1 MGSNREG
8 NMAGTDTIQGIA
20 WQQAATLLRCI
31 DVVKDPQLGA
41 LRVEGVDDVIDFET
55 LGADG
60 RLIAA
65 RQAKTRVEPYTWGR
79 EELLKVIRRWLDLP
93 AGNDASFEFL
103 TDGSL
108 GPSGVKVRNALQA
121 TTSGDFTAIE
131 ALLGQSLSPSDR
143 ARLARTTVTSRAP
156 SVAALFNQAEYHLA
170 ALLPAQPTAQQALEV
185 AGDRINALYRTLFER
200 GGDPQPDVRL
210 LTREQLATI
219 LGVDLTG
226 IGDDRWDAQLRDAY
240 LAAVTSPTHRDPVVD
255 VTLVP
260 TDLRPPV
267 LRPLGDPSFR
277 AKGDE
282 RLELSAQ
289 PYRGKHD
296 RPAQAS
302 PDEMVLLSENPLPL
316 STLLEIGPAALLAA
330 PTGAG
335 KSTALMLLRAHAASL
350 GSVVVIVPAEDYT
363 PGRLAIA
370 AAGAV
375 GRLLERPLGTSVG
388 YQVLADPTVTVAI
401 DGVSEMPIDYVD
413 ALVGDL
419 RLLRANGAA
428 CARICVVGRDAGA
441 LRSVMPGTEPA
452 AYTLAAFDSSARDEL
467 TRSVFAEKRPDLH
480 GQAVLGIRL
489 RIERA
494 LGAGASNPLLYT
506 MGLNLALQ
514 NREPT
519 SRADLYRQCIEGMA
533 ARSRTRNVEEITPVL
548 GMAFTQLL
556 NEGRRYTD
564 RYTWRVLLAEA
575 VSIIERRVG
584 VALDPTSV
592 YEGATRAGLV
602 VPAGAT
608 GLLAASHDSLAD
620 YLAGFAHGRGLAEL
634 PTALAA
640 ADAER
645 VVFAADVGGVS
656 DELAIR
662 VIRDLPLL
670 AVRVAEHDHAGFN
683 ADAPHRI
690 ADLLETVA
698 GPLTPDPPTVQLWRD
713 TAAGQPRVLA
723 CMGGDVSSYWVTE
736 PARFSQLL
744 TQHGVTAVAGGPLAA
759 AVRLWETRL
768 TGSLRWPPA
777 VLTPHPRSQ
786 KQARA
791 AVIAHA
797 TDAAQVLEKLIST
810 ILSPRVGQIVRNELG
825 PVGLHGYIGSFT
837 TEGAHRY
844 YPLSYRRDHNI
855 TVVLADDSRAAVD
868 ATGQTTVEALLDVP
882 PAADAAR
889 QLREAIKRLVGRDWP
904 RS

>member
-1 MGSNREG
+1 
-8 NMAGTDTIQGIA
+8 MAGTDTIQGIA

-31 DVVKDPQLGA
+31 DVVEDPQLGA
-41 LRVEGVDDVIDFET
+41 LRIEGVDDVIDFET

-65 RQAKTRVEPYTWGR
+65 RQAKTRVEPYTWGK

-108 GPSGVKVRNALQA
+108 GPSGVKVRDALQA
-121 TTSGDFTAIE
+121 TASDDFTAIQ
-131 ALLGQSLSPSDR
+131 ALLGRSLSPRDQ

-156 SVAALFNQAEYHLA
+156 SVAALFNQAEYRLA
-170 ALLPAQPTAQQALEV
+170 ALLPAQPTVQQALEV
-185 AGDRINALYRTLFER
+185 AGDRVNALYRTLFER

-219 LGVDLTG
+219 LGVDLTS
-226 IGDDRWDAQLRDAY
+226 IGDDRWDARLRDAY

-255 VTLVP
+255 VTLMP

-267 LRPLGDPSFR
+267 LRPLGDPGFR

-289 PYRGKHD
+289 QPSRGEGD
-296 RPAQAS
+296 RPAQAA
-302 PDEMVLLSENPLPL
+302 PDEIASPSRNPLPL

-335 KSTALMLLRAHAASL
+335 KSTALMLLRVHAVSL

-363 PGRLAIA
+363 PGRLAVA
-370 AAGAV
+370 VAGAV
-375 GRLLERPLGTSVG
+375 GRLLGRPLGTSVG
-388 YQVLADPTVTVAI
+388 HQVLADPTVTIAI

-413 ALVGDL
+413 ALAADL

-428 CARICVVGRDAGA
+428 CARLCVVGRDAGA
-441 LRSVMPGTEPA
+441 LRSVMPGGTEPA
-452 AYTLAAFDSSARDEL
+452 AYTLAAFDESARDEL
-467 TRSVFAEKRPDLH
+467 TRAVFAEKRPDLH

-489 RIERA
+489 RIELA

-533 ARSRTRNVEEITPVL
+533 ARSRTRNVEEVMPVL
-548 GMAFTQLL
+548 GVAFAQLL

-575 VSIIERRVG
+575 VGIVGRRVG
-584 VALDPTSV
+584 VALDPTSI
-592 YEGATRAGLV
+592 YEGATHAGLV

-608 GLLAASHDSLAD
+608 GLLAASHDSVAD

-645 VVFAADVGGVS
+645 VVFAADIGGVS
-656 DELAIR
+656 DELASL

-690 ADLLETVA
+690 AHVLETVA
-698 GPLTPDPPTVQLWRD
+698 GPLAPDLPTVQLWRD
-713 TAAGQPRVLA
+713 TATGQPRVLA
-723 CMGGDVSSYWVTE
+723 CMGGDVTSYWVTD
-736 PARFSQLL
+736 PAQFRQLL
-744 TQHGVTAVAGGPLAA
+744 TQHGATAVAGGPLAA

-768 TGSLRWPPA
+768 TESLRWPPA
-777 VLTPHPRSQ
+777 LLTPHPRSQ
-786 KQARA
+786 EQARA
-791 AVIAHA
+791 AVITHT
-797 TDAAQVLEKLIST
+797 TDAAQALEQLISA
-810 ILSPRVGQIVRNELG
+810 ILSPRVQQMVRSELG
-825 PVGLHGYIGSFT
+825 PLGLHGYIGSFT

-855 TVVLADDSRAAVD
+855 TVVLAHDTRDAVD

-882 PAADAAR
+882 PAEDAAR

-904 RS
+904 RR